1 MPTANV
7 PQLEDEDMKYDI
19 KYFSRN
25 TRREG
30 HLDSGGDSLRLEDA
44 WTDSKEVALIDADAP
59 RGSPGNHYTAPVVKE
74 YDPSGLRSAMTA
86 THEETYKAIQKRMP
100 THNVSYAWSKD
111 IEAVV
116 ASYKDNGLPP
126 VPGLNISGVTTPEP
140 ICIVVKHS
148 TW

>member
-1 MPTANV
+1 MLPTPATLFDLSGKTALV
-7 PQLEDEDMKYDI
+7 TGA
-19 KYFSRN
+19 SR
-25 TRREG
+25 G
-30 HLDSGGDSLRLEDA
+30 IGKA
-44 WTDSKEVALIDADAP
+44 AAEVLAGAGAHVTLVA
-59 RGSPGNHYTAPVVKE
+59 RT
-74 YDPSGLRSAMTA
+74 
-86 THEETYKAIQKRMP
+86 
-100 THNVSYAWSKD
+100 SKD